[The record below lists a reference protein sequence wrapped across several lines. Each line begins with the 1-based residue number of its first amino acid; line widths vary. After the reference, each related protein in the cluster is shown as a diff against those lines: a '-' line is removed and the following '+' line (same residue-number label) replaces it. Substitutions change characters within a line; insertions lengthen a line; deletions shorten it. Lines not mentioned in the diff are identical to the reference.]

1 MTMKKEN
8 IIIGIDLAGKA
19 DKPTGWALLKNKH
32 IKTRHLYATKDILV
46 HTVASSPIL
55 VAIDAPLALPKVGA
69 MREADKQMHKIG
81 YRVFPPRF
89 RAMKSLTLRAVKIA
103 KRLKERKI
111 NVIEVHPA
119 STRKALGMPTKNWK
133 RIQEILR
140 QMGYKGD
147 IERRE
152 LTPHEI
158 DAVTAALTGHLHI
171 KGKTRLIGEPKEG
184 YIVMPLENDW
194 KRLQV

>member
-1 MTMKKEN
+1 MTMKKGN

-32 IKTRHLYATKDILV
+32 IKTRHLYATKDILF
-46 HTVASSPIL
+46 HTIASTPIL
-55 VAIDAPLALPKVGA
+55 VAIDAPLALPKVSA
-69 MREADKQMHKIG
+69 MREADKQMHKMG

-89 RAMKSLTLRAVKIA
+89 KAMKSLTLRAMKIA

-119 STRKALGMPTKNWK
+119 STRKALRMPTKDWK
-133 RIQEILR
+133 QIQEILR
-140 QMGYKGD
+140 QIGYKGD
-147 IERRE
+147 IIKRE

-158 DAVTAALTGHLHI
+158 DAATAALTGYLHI

-184 YIVMPLENDW
+184 YIVVPLENHW
-194 KRLQV
+194 KRFQM